1 MTPPRLAGTGLG
13 IGLLSLLL
21 LPVALF
27 TPLVAAVPLIGAG
40 LGVAA
45 IARSR
50 AAGATSPAR
59 AIVAV
64 VLGLVLAA
72 AMVAAYAWIGGPLQA
87 LFLGA
92 SSSP

>member
-1 MTPPRLAGTGLG
+1 M
-13 IGLLSLLL
+13 
-21 LPVALF
+21 ALF
-27 TPLVAAVPLIGAG
+27 TPLVAAGPLIGAG

-45 IARSR
+45 LARSR
-50 AAGATSPAR
+50 SVGAPWPAR
-59 AIVAV
+59 ALVAV

-87 LFLGA
+87 LFLRG